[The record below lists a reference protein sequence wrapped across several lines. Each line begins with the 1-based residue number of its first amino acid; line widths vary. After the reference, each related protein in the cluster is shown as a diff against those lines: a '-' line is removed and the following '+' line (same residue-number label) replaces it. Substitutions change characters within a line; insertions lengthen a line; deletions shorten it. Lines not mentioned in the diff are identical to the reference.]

1 MGYGWKILKAAVEQV
16 ILFPSVLSFKA
27 YADGLCRKGETYEI
41 VSKTENEDGS
51 LTVVIRKR
59 YNQNEFLGSADELL
73 P

>member
-16 ILFPSVLSFKA
+16 VLFPSLLSLQA
-27 YADGLCRKGETYEI
+27 YVDGLCRKGEPYEI
-41 VSKTENEDGS
+41 VRRTDNEDGS
-51 LTVVIRKR
+51 VTVVIRKR